1 MKITR
6 PAQIQ
11 HSSLSSKASK
21 KSAAAASGE
30 KAAGADSGVSLSGNA
45 SFIQSI
51 RDSAQLEPAVRSEM
65 VDQAKNDIAAGELG
79 SPKDYEKTI
88 TALLMEL

>member
-6 PAQIQ
+6 PAHLQP
-11 HSSLSSKASK
+11 SSLSSKATK
-21 KSAAAASGE
+21 KSASASSLGKSAAPEA
-30 KAAGADSGVSLSGNA
+30 GVSLSENA

-51 RDSAQLEPAVRSEM
+51 RDSAILEPAVRSDM
-65 VDQAKNDIAAGELG
+65 VEQAKNDVASGELG
-79 SPKDYEKTI
+79 SPKDYDQAI

>member
-6 PAQIQ
+6 PAHLQP
-11 HSSLSSKASK
+11 SSLSSKATK
-21 KSAAAASGE
+21 KSASSTSVGKSAASE
-30 KAAGADSGVSLSGNA
+30 AGVSLSENA

-51 RDSAQLEPAVRSEM
+51 RDSAVLEPAVRADLVE
-65 VDQAKNDIAAGELG
+65 QAKRDIDAGELG
-79 SPKDYEKTI
+79 SPKDYDQAI